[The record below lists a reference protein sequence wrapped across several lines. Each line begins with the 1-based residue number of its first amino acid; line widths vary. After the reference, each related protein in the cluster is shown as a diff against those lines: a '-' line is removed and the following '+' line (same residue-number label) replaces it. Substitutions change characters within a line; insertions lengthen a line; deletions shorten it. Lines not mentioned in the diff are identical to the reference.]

1 MAPKLTGRLISHCGA
16 SAAWAA
22 PANANRTA
30 AAARVLTGVFENPQK
45 VNKLN
50 EEGSILNEIAAPPN
64 PQPEQNRYIPGKK
77 ATG

>member
-1 MAPKLTGRLISHCGA
+1 
-16 SAAWAA
+16 
-22 PANANRTA
+22 
-30 AAARVLTGVFENPQK
+30 

-50 EEGSILNEIAAPPN
+50 EEGSILNEIAALPN